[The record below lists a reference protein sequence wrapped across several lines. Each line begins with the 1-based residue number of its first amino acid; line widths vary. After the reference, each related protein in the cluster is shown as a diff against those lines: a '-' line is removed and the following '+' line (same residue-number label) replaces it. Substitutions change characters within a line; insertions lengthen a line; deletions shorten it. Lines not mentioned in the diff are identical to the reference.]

1 MQWIIRMSLHAA
13 VLYFAG
19 DEEAAIG
26 AEEPELQT
34 PQEWSPLSWSRAAN
48 DDPVVLEAHEPEPL
62 PVFHSGDSGFAWTP
76 SKVS

>member
-1 MQWIIRMSLHAA
+1 MSLHAA
-13 VLYFAG
+13 VLHFAG
-19 DEEAAIG
+19 DEEAAAG

-48 DDPVVLEAHEPEPL
+48 DDPVVLESYEPEPM

-76 SKVS
+76 SKAS